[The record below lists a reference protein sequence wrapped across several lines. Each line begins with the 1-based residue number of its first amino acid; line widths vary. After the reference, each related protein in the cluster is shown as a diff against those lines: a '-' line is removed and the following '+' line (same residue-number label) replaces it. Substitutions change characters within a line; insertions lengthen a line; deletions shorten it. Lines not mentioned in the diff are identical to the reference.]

1 MGAENKQLEDYYKS
15 LADEYCQQ
23 LGEDACRPSRSRSA
37 SWSELDCRRDHCRDL
52 ACNWTLFHGCR
63 RKNGLRRMLFD
74 NHKAVLAAGERY
86 KETKARKLQRAKQ
99 RAKDEEDTQKEDE
112 KTIAAMRE
120 RARRGELQRR
130 EAREKERQEEK
141 KEDLIRRKAIQ

>member
-1 MGAENKQLEDYYKS
+1 
-15 LADEYCQQ
+15 
-23 LGEDACRPSRSRSA
+23 
-37 SWSELDCRRDHCRDL
+37 
-52 ACNWTLFHGCR
+52 
-63 RKNGLRRMLFD
+63 MLFD